1 MNHADNQGELHSGQ
15 GAQLPVQGPW
25 GETTS
30 SVFEETPSVFFEVCC
45 GLCISVGFFVGDF
58 IFKNAP
64 QRRAEVL
71 FSVPK
76 CLKEQ
81 MHMIRSFVQ
90 TEL

>member
-1 MNHADNQGELHSGQ
+1 MFPVEVKQSYA
-15 GAQLPVQGPW
+15 LPSCF
-25 GETTS
+25 S
-30 SVFEETPSVFFEVCC
+30 SHTTPSVFFEVCC

-81 MHMIRSFVQ
+81 MHMI
-90 TEL
+90 